1 MAWLY
6 KIPPMMSALAFGY
19 GVGTAA
25 PDATLDGVAAVVQP
39 GRPKA
44 PATGVMPAG
53 WTPGSPLPVY
63 VVAAAAGGPGAGVA
77 PIAGHGGV
85 GPGGLSGT
93 ESDRLARLR
102 GGGAGT
108 SCRLHGEPGDSRR
121 YSEYRRE
128 SRADEDPEAAI
139 DVDDL
144 DPAGQEALSRLQLP
158 DFPVPIT
165 KSAIRYVRFLTR
177 TNRGRDLFTSWLK
190 RSGRYSEMIQQH
202 LREWHLPEDLIWVAM
217 IESGFDPDIKSPAG
231 AMGLWQFM
239 RSTGSVYG
247 LEVNRHHD
255 ERKNPVKA
263 TRAAVHHLRD
273 LHQRFGAW
281 DLAFAAYNMG
291 YEQLLDR
298 IDRYGTSDFAEL
310 VRQRA
315 LPRETSAYVPKI
327 VAAALVAN
335 NLERY
340 GFSDIK
346 VHKPRHFAELS
357 VPGGARLGTIA
368 KAADISVR
376 TLRSFNPHLNGKY
389 VPPGPEYLV
398 MIPPEQLSR
407 ARAAL
412 PAMLDRRL
420 ASSDADVLLPDD
432 LVGLGGGAKGRDAR
446 RRKNAWTEDE
456 NLLRYLPKPKRRRMR
471 DLLEGRDASSP
482 PSASSRPPAAYESS
496 MGAVAEEFAPR
507 RSGRETVMYRVGKG
521 DTLLGVARQFAVDP
535 EDLARD
541 NDLEPE
547 AKLREGQMLKLLV
560 KPQVLAR
567 WKRARRDD
575 RAGRRA
581 ARLEVDR
588 TTPGRG
594 ERAAGKRR
602 RAN

>member
-1 MAWLY
+1 MVWLY

-19 GVGTAA
+19 GVGMAA
-25 PDATLDGVAAVVQP
+25 PESTLDGMVPQNRSSSPQALY
-39 GRPKA
+39 RPA
-44 PATGVMPAG
+44 SAGTQGWNARTG
-53 WTPGSPLPVY
+53 WGSPGQPMPVY
-63 VVAAAAGGPGAGVA
+63 VVAAGGPGAPAVPGDPA
-77 PIAGHGGV
+77 PVYMGESKQ
-85 GPGGLSGT
+85 LSK
-93 ESDRLARLR
+93 LR
-102 GGGAGT
+102 GGGGS
-108 SCRLHGEPGDSRR
+108 SCRLHGHGHG
-121 YSEYRRE
+121 YSEARSE
-128 SRADEDPEAAI
+128 SRVDEDPEEAI
-139 DVDDL
+139 DVDGL
-144 DPAGQEALSRLQLP
+144 DPAGREALSRLQLP

-177 TNRGRDLFTSWLK
+177 TNRGRDLFSSWLK

-202 LREWHLPEDLIWVAM
+202 LREWHMPEDLIWVAM

-239 RSTGSVYG
+239 RSTGGVYG
-247 LEVNRHHD
+247 LEVNKHHD

-315 LPRETSAYVPKI
+315 LPRETAAYVPKI

-340 GFSDIK
+340 GFADIK
-346 VHKPRHFAELS
+346 IYKPRHFSELS

-368 KAADISVR
+368 KAAGISVR
-376 TLRSFNPHLNGKY
+376 TLRQFNPHLNGKY
-389 VPPGPEYLV
+389 VPPGPEYIV

-412 PAMLDRRL
+412 PAMLDRKPI
-420 ASSDADVLLPDD
+420 SNDADVLLPED
-432 LVGLGGGAKGRDAR
+432 LFGLGSSDSSDKH
-446 RRKNAWTEDE
+446 RKNTWTEDE
-456 NLLRYLPKPKRRRMR
+456 NLLSYLPKPKRRRMR
-471 DLLEGRDASSP
+471 DLLQGRTGPKPKATDFE
-482 PSASSRPPAAYESS
+482 PSL
-496 MGAVAEEFAPR
+496 GAVAEEFAPR
-507 RSGRETVMYRVGKG
+507 RSGRETIMYRVGSG
-521 DTLLGVARQFAVDP
+521 DTLIGVARQFAIDP

-547 AKLREGQMLKLLV
+547 SKLKEGALLKLLV
-560 KPQVLAR
+560 KPQVLSR
-567 WKRARRDD
+567 WKRAGKKNV
-575 RAGRRA
+575 AQVK
-581 ARLEVDR
+581 LSKR
-588 TTPGRG
+588 THK
-594 ERAAGKRR
+594 AKRR
-602 RAN
+602 KD